1 MKRDLTAAVA
11 DIKDGRGSPLLLLFG
26 DDFQVQEAGKA
37 ILDLLV
43 PKDQRGFNFER
54 FDGRSTPWDQVE
66 AALMTPPFFPAKKMV
81 WVENAPYFF
90 PREQKGELGEQVLQ
104 LWNEGK
110 KEDAAK
116 LLIDLLVVEGWSQD
130 QWERLEAASAGPL
143 AELLDIDGREARE
156 EAGALLA
163 YCKNRGMDLN
173 RRREAEG
180 HRLFELLD
188 QGLPEWDFLLLTASQ
203 VDRRT
208 RLYKRFE
215 EMEAVLSLGLERD
228 RSGKLSRDRLLEF
241 INDHLRQAGK
251 TAEPQ
256 AREMILM
263 RSGIELRALRQ
274 ELNKLLLFVGDRA
287 SIRAQDVEIIFA
299 DRGQGWIFDL
309 TRAIA
314 GRDAVAAL
322 SELARLMAQGE
333 HPLKLLGTIAGEM
346 RRLLAARQLMERE
359 LRGHWKRG
367 MTYPQFQQSV
377 LQQGTPLLTRNPYAD
392 YMCFQRAETF
402 SLDELRSYM
411 ENIYAADVRLKSSGS
426 TPRLVMERMILGMC
440 LGLRKGKGTQ
450 ERRTDI

>member
-1 MKRDLTAAVA
+1 VKRDLTAAVA
-11 DIKDGRGSPLLLLFG
+11 DIKNGKGPPLLLLFG
-26 DDFQVQEAGKA
+26 DDFQVQEAGKT

-43 PKDQRGFNFER
+43 PQDQRGFNFER

-66 AALMTPPFFPAKKMV
+66 AALMTPPFFPGKKVV
-81 WVENAPYFF
+81 WVENTPYFF
-90 PREQKGELGEQVLQ
+90 SREQKGELGEQVLQ

-116 LLIDLLVVEGWSQD
+116 LLTDLLVVEGWSQE

-156 EAGALLA
+156 EAEALLA
-163 YCKNRGMDLN
+163 YCKSRGMDLA

-180 HRLFELLD
+180 HRLFELLE
-188 QGLPEWDFLLLTASQ
+188 QGLPEWDFLLLTAPQ

-215 EMEAVLSLGLERD
+215 EMEAVLFLGFERD

-241 INDHLRQAGK
+241 VNQRVREAGK
-251 TAEPQ
+251 TLEPQ

-263 RSGIELRALRQ
+263 RAGIELRALQQ
-274 ELNKLLLFVGDRA
+274 ELTKLLLYAGDRP

-309 TRAIA
+309 TRSISDRNAI
-314 GRDAVAAL
+314 AAL

-333 HPLKLLGTIAGEM
+333 HPLKLLGTIASEV

-367 MTYPQFQQSV
+367 MTYLQFQQSV
-377 LQQGTPLLTRNPYAD
+377 LKDGTPLLTRNPYAD
-392 YMCFQRAETF
+392 YMCFQRADTF
-402 SLDELRSYM
+402 SLGELRSYM
-411 ENIYAADVRLKSSGS
+411 ESVYEADVRLKSSGG
-426 TPRLVMERMILGMC
+426 TPRLVMERMIVKMC
-440 LGLRKGKGTQ
+440 LGAPKGKGTQ
-450 ERRTDI
+450 ERRTEI

>member
-1 MKRDLTAAVA
+1 VKRDLTTAVA
-11 DIKDGRGSPLLLLFG
+11 DIKNGKGLPLLLLFG
-26 DDFQVQEAGKA
+26 DDFQVQEAGKT

-43 PKDQRGFNFER
+43 PQDQRGFNFER

-66 AALMTPPFFPAKKMV
+66 ASLMTPPFFPGKKVV

-90 PREQKGELGEQVLQ
+90 SREQKGELGEQVLQ

-110 KEDAAK
+110 QEDAAK
-116 LLIDLLVVEGWSQD
+116 LLIDLLVVEGWSQE
-130 QWERLEAASAGPL
+130 QWERIEAASAGPL
-143 AELLDIDGREARE
+143 AGLLDIDGREARE
-156 EAGALLA
+156 EAEALLA
-163 YCKNRGMDLN
+163 YCKSRGMDLN
-173 RRREAEG
+173 RRKEAEG

-188 QGLPEWDFLLLTASQ
+188 QGLPEWDFLLLTAPQ

-215 EMEAVLSLGLERD
+215 EIEAVLFLGLERD

-241 INDHLRQAGK
+241 VNEHLRQAGK

-256 AREMILM
+256 AREMILL
-263 RSGIELRALRQ
+263 RAGIELRALQ
-274 ELNKLLLFVGDRA
+274 HELNKLLLFVGERA
-287 SIRAQDVEIIFA
+287 SIRAQDVEIIFG

-314 GRDAVAAL
+314 GRDTVAAL
-322 SELARLMAQGE
+322 SELTRLMAQGE
-333 HPLKLLGTIAGEM
+333 HPLKLLGTIASEV

-359 LRGHWKRG
+359 LRGHWRRG

-377 LQQGTPLLTRNPYAD
+377 LKQGTPPLTRNPYAD

-402 SLDELRSYM
+402 SLGELRCCM
-411 ENIYAADVRLKSSGS
+411 ENIYKADVRLKSSGS
-426 TPRLVMERMILGMC
+426 APRLVMERMILSMC
-440 LGLRKGKGTQ
+440 LGARKEKGPQ
-450 ERRTDI
+450 ETRT